1 MKVDDSQLQENI
13 LILNTEN
20 NSNEVHTI
28 IAKANRTR
36 KKHWYIT
43 KIDKICT
50 TLVHGISG
58 DIYLEPI

>member
-36 KKHWYIT
+36 KKH
-43 KIDKICT
+43 
-50 TLVHGISG
+50 
-58 DIYLEPI
+58 